1 VIVKEENMAVLLLRL
16 SGPLQSWGTK
26 SRFSNRDTELE
37 PSKSGVVGLI
47 CAAMGVKRDDT
58 ITIEKLAKLKMG
70 VRVDKE
76 GTMKKDYHT
85 ALNVAKSGGGKPKD
99 CEPSDRY
106 YLSDAC
112 FLIALQG
119 DSDLLKSIDRAM
131 QKPKW
136 QLFLGR
142 KSFVPSQ
149 PVWLPNG
156 YLPQFDSV
164 EDALR
169 NYPYLCQSMDENKR
183 PQSLRLEIE
192 TDYGEGEKVRRDQPE
207 CFIQGHR
214 KFGLRYVTSKY
225 INYPELPLP
234 KEDEKCIFLV

>member
-1 VIVKEENMAVLLLRL
+1 MAVLLLRL
-16 SGPLQSWGTK
+16 SGSMQSWGTQ

-37 PSKSGVVGLI
+37 PSKSGVIGLL
-47 CAAMGVKRDDT
+47 CAAMGIERNDT
-58 ITIEKLAKLKMG
+58 VTIEKLAKLKMG

-76 GTMKKDYHT
+76 GTMKKDFHT
-85 ALNVAKSGGGKPKD
+85 ALNVAKAGRGIKD

-112 FLIALQG
+112 FLVALSG
-119 DSDLLKSIDRAM
+119 ETNLLKGIDKAL

-156 YLPQFDSV
+156 YMPQLDSV

-169 NYPYLCQSMDENKR
+169 NFPYLCQSIDEER
-183 PQSLRLEIE
+183 LPQSLRLEIE
-192 TDYGEGEKVRRDQPE
+192 TDYGVGEKVRHDQPE
-207 CFIQGHR
+207 CFVQGHR

-225 INYPELPLP
+225 IDYTDLPQV

>member
-1 VIVKEENMAVLLLRL
+1 MAVLLLRL
-16 SGPLQSWGTK
+16 SGPMQSWGTQ

-37 PSKSGVVGLI
+37 PSKSGVIGLL
-47 CAAMGVKRDDT
+47 CAAMGIERGDT
-58 ITIEKLAKLKMG
+58 VTIEKLAKLKMG

-76 GTMKKDYHT
+76 GTMKKDFHT
-85 ALNVAKSGGGKPKD
+85 ALNVAKAGGGKPKD

-112 FLIALQG
+112 FLVALAG
-119 DSDLLKSIDRAM
+119 DANLLKELDKEL

-142 KSFVPSQ
+142 KSFLPSQ

-156 YLPQFDSV
+156 YMQQLNFV
-164 EDALR
+164 EDALKSF
-169 NYPYLCQSMDENKR
+169 PYLCQNTNENKR

-192 TDYGEGEKVRRDQPE
+192 TDYGDGEKVRHDQPE
-207 CFIQGHR
+207 CFVQGHR

-225 INYPELPLP
+225 INYTELPQP